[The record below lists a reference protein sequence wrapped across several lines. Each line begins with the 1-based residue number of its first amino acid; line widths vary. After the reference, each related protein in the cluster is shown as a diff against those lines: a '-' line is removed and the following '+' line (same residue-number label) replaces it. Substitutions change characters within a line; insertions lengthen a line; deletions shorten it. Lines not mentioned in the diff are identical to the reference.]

1 MRAQTLLY
9 SFLLVDRNNLIRS
22 GKHLFMNSIWWK
34 HGERKSACAWVHFS
48 RPLAPNVDTTRALF
62 GVHLHTLTRH
72 ETVSLAGLVFEV
84 FYLRFYEVVVR
95 LMSPVNVSFQL
106 LQNRAQLSF
115 TTFLKPHIQ
124 LDPRQCCVKND
135 LIHIESL
142 NVPNFGQSFFLL

>member
-115 TTFLKPHIQ
+115 TTFQTTHTVRPQTML
-124 LDPRQCCVKND
+124 CEND
-135 LIHIESL
+135 LIYIESL
-142 NVPNFGQSFFLL
+142 NIPNFGQSFFLL